1 MTTTQV
7 WPAQQAHQAVA
18 ERPTERTGGRRRY
31 RLGTRI
37 WTMLHAQAMLADGT
51 GGGRYDATVIEDDR
65 RRLAGRQAR

>member
-7 WPAQQAHQAVA
+7 WPAQQAHQTVA
-18 ERPTERTGGRRRY
+18 ERPAERTGG

-37 WTMLHAQAMLADGT
+37 WTMLQAQALLA